1 MISRQTLAER
11 APFHAVIGPGLTVL
25 QLGRSLAKLCPDALG
40 QPFQASFEIVRPR
53 LALTEVDVLRD
64 LGSVFCQVVC
74 LSNRLLLRAEFLP
87 ADDGVVIMSSS
98 PAVLSAD
105 ELQRYGLSL
114 GDLSLIDPSAEFL
127 LAMTT
132 LHATLDELRELTVRQ
147 RAQQRELELAN
158 ARIEAATRDAER
170 ASVAKSSF
178 LARMSHEIRTPLNAV
193 TGLARLL
200 RDAPPG
206 TQRDEHL
213 EDLHDAARVLVSVV
227 GDVLDLARIEAGAV
241 ELSHHPI
248 ELTAMLAEVM
258 PPLSARARVLG
269 LELDWSVSAPPGV
282 MIMGDRLRLQQIII
296 NLMGQAI
303 DRTQQG
309 AVDARVA
316 LAGTTLKVTV
326 HDTGPRVSAKDI
338 ADLFETST
346 GAHGSPGQLSFAREM
361 AALMGGTL
369 TAEVEPSPGATF
381 ILELPAEVVEPP
393 RSPSDLPEGTRLR
406 VLLVDDNAVNR
417 RVGQR
422 LLEKEG
428 YAVEVSE
435 GGREALDYLSRAR
448 FDLVLMDVQMPD
460 LDGLETTRALRLR
473 GDSTPIVALTANALV
488 GDREL
493 CLGAGMNEYLTKP
506 LDLAKLR
513 DIVERVCSPGS
524 PFVGELEPRR
534 DGLSHSA

>member
-1 MISRQTLAER
+1 
-11 APFHAVIGPGLTVL
+11 
-25 QLGRSLAKLCPDALG
+25 
-40 QPFQASFEIVRPR
+40 
-53 LALTEVDVLRD
+53 
-64 LGSVFCQVVC
+64 
-74 LSNRLLLRAEFLP
+74 
-87 ADDGVVIMSSS
+87 
-98 PAVLSAD
+98 
-105 ELQRYGLSL
+105 
-114 GDLSLIDPSAEFL
+114 
-127 LAMTT
+127 
-132 LHATLDELRELTVRQ
+132 
-147 RAQQRELELAN
+147 
-158 ARIEAATRDAER
+158 
-170 ASVAKSSF
+170 
-178 LARMSHEIRTPLNAV
+178 
-193 TGLARLL
+193 
-200 RDAPPG
+200 
-206 TQRDEHL
+206 
-213 EDLHDAARVLVSVV
+213 
-227 GDVLDLARIEAGAV
+227 
-241 ELSHHPI
+241 
-248 ELTAMLAEVM
+248 
-258 PPLSARARVLG
+258 
-269 LELDWSVSAPPGV
+269 
-282 MIMGDRLRLQQIII
+282 
-296 NLMGQAI
+296 
-303 DRTQQG
+303 
-309 AVDARVA
+309 
-316 LAGTTLKVTV
+316 
-326 HDTGPRVSAKDI
+326 
-338 ADLFETST
+338 
-346 GAHGSPGQLSFAREM
+346 M